1 MTTWILDDG
10 PFDLLSR
17 FINVTDLSN
26 WPQGQLFV
34 AEQTAMDAGQSP
46 VRSALLTTN
55 STPFNVFNII
65 IGTPAFDIVYNHLR
79 PTASRATA
87 NLAEH
92 QAIAWIISER
102 RDGIFVTGD
111 KKAAFL
117 GLAELG
123 RGRVAHPHD
132 LWLHLRDQRLVDQA
146 QFDGLCQTTCRSDQS
161 AVPFRCR

>member
-10 PFDLLSR
+10 PFDLISR
-17 FINVTDLSN
+17 FVNFLDLPN

-34 AEQTAMDAGQSP
+34 AEQTALDARHSP
-46 VRSALLTTN
+46 TRNALLTTN
-55 STPFNVFNII
+55 PTPFNVFNIM
-65 IGTPAFDIVYNHLR
+65 IGAPAFDIVYNHLR

-102 RDGIFVTGD
+102 QDGIFVTGD

-117 GLAELG
+117 ALAELG

-132 LWLHLRDQRLVDQA
+132 LWLQLRDQSLVDQA

-161 AVPFRCR
+161 AVPLRCR